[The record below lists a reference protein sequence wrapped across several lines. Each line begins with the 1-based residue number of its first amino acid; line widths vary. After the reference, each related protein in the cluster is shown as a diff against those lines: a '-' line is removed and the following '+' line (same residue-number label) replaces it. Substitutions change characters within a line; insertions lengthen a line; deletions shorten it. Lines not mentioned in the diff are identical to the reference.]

1 MYRDFGSR
9 IFRRGPR
16 PTLKMQEVNAK
27 IKKAKRDLSKV
38 EKGRE
43 QELKALRR
51 KLSNAER
58 AYGRAE
64 RMAQASLAQQKKVR
78 EQGIAEAKKRYESI
92 CKTLAPMEVDRFKKA
107 VLYEDRIVTKQGE
120 EPLQPGV
127 TAVADTAARI
137 AISRPIAVAEL
148 SASGVIDGRAFRSAR
163 GYEARRF
170 YVLIEGQ
177 SMTALLPCRP
187 NEEQKA
193 KDFAARINVAALN
206 ALRVARER
214 KETLEKARREM
225 EDSELYGE
233 GLLAAEDDLRRV
245 IGDTA
250 EVDHARAQF
259 EEVNSN
265 KKLINAQYER
275 VAELTAQR
283 ERFLAEHQEHSVGKQ
298 MNKERQR
305 ASSEQ
310 NATGVFGTADGFEEK
325 INEDSSSDFEDK
337 G

>member
-1 MYRDFGSR
+1 
-9 IFRRGPR
+9 
-16 PTLKMQEVNAK
+16 
-27 IKKAKRDLSKV
+27 
-38 EKGRE
+38 
-43 QELKALRR
+43 
-51 KLSNAER
+51 
-58 AYGRAE
+58 
-64 RMAQASLAQQKKVR
+64 
-78 EQGIAEAKKRYESI
+78 
-92 CKTLAPMEVDRFKKA
+92 
-107 VLYEDRIVTKQGE
+107 
-120 EPLQPGV
+120 
-127 TAVADTAARI
+127 
-137 AISRPIAVAEL
+137 
-148 SASGVIDGRAFRSAR
+148 
-163 GYEARRF
+163 
-170 YVLIEGQ
+170 
-177 SMTALLPCRP
+177 
-187 NEEQKA
+187 
-193 KDFAARINVAALN
+193 
-206 ALRVARER
+206 
-214 KETLEKARREM
+214 
-225 EDSELYGE
+225 
-233 GLLAAEDDLRRV
+233 RV